1 MMRKVAVIGGG
12 AAGMMAAA
20 AAARAGASVTLY
32 EKNEKLGKKIYITGK
47 GRCNLTNAC
56 DRDVFFENVISN
68 PRFLYSA
75 FASFDTDAVQAF
87 FREHGCSL
95 KTERGER
102 VFPVSDHASDVTKA
116 LERSLKENGVKVR
129 LKTPVKAVLTEGEKG
144 RTGAD
149 GEKTEEGRER
159 AVGLLLSDGRKEEA
173 DAVILATGGLS
184 YPTTGSDGAGLR
196 MAEALGHSVIPCL
209 PALVPLETRET
220 WCAALQGLALKNVT
234 LTLEMDGKKLY
245 EGFGEMLYTHFGISG
260 PLVLS
265 ASSYYSAA
273 LRKLAKKGKA
283 AGECRVCLNLKPA
296 LSPKQMDDRLL
307 RDFTSNRNKSFK
319 NALDGLFPARLI
331 PVMIGLSG
339 LDPER
344 KVHEITKEE
353 RRKFAGLI
361 QKVQLAVTG
370 TRGFSEAIITGG
382 GVRVQE
388 INPST
393 MESKRVK
400 GLYFAGEM
408 LDVDALTGGFNL
420 QIAWSS
426 GHLAGKSAGT
436 ADASDCSD

>member
-1 MMRKVAVIGGG
+1 MTRKIAVVGAG

-20 AAARAGASVTLY
+20 AAAQTGAAVTLY
-32 EKNEKLGKKIYITGK
+32 DKNEKTGKKIYITGK

-56 DRDVFFENVISN
+56 DRDIFFENVISN

-75 FASFDTDAVQAF
+75 FASFDTNAVQSF
-87 FREHGCSL
+87 FEKNGCPL

-116 LERSLKENGVKVR
+116 LERVLKENGVKIR
-129 LKTPVKAVLTEGEKG
+129 LKTPVKAVLTKD
-144 RTGAD
+144 A
-149 GEKTEEGRER
+149 R
-159 AVGLLLSDGRKEEA
+159 AAGVLFSDGTQEAA

-184 YPTTGSDGAGLR
+184 YPTTGSDGAGLG
-196 MAEALGHSVIPCL
+196 MAEALGHSVIPCR
-209 PALVPLETRET
+209 PALVPFNVRES

-234 LTLEMDGKKLY
+234 LTLELGGKKLY
-245 EGFGEMLYTHFGISG
+245 EGFGEMLFTHFGISG

-273 LRKLAKKGKA
+273 LSRLEKKGKE
-283 AGECRVCLNLKPA
+283 AGECYVFLNLKPA
-296 LSPKQMDDRLL
+296 LSPKQLDDRLL
-307 RDFTSNRNKSFK
+307 RDFSANLNKSFK

-339 LDPER
+339 MEAER

-353 RRKFAGLI
+353 RRKFAELI
-361 QKVQLAVTG
+361 QKVPLTVTG
-370 TRGFSEAIITGG
+370 TRGFEEAIITSG

-388 INPST
+388 VNPST
-393 MESKRVK
+393 MESKLVK

-426 GHLAGKSAGT
+426 GHLAGQSAGAHYET
-436 ADASDCSD
+436 FGY